1 MSSLYLHSSEQGLV
15 VLPECLCRRYDSVT
29 ALGNFQ
35 AYAFL
40 YYPGFSLL
48 KSRGED
54 S

>member
-1 MSSLYLHSSEQGLV
+1 MSSLHLHSSEKVLV
-15 VLPECLCRRYDSVT
+15 ALPECLRRRYDSVT

-35 AYAFL
+35 AYAFF

-48 KSRGED
+48 KSRDED